1 MGVDVYDAKLGSIVS
16 GTRSGR
22 EFMHRL
28 GRLLRPKVDT
38 PDATNTST
46 TANVKARLIEIVS
59 SDTHETGT
67 SEKRKKA
74 FTRVYQKG

>member
-1 MGVDVYDAKLGSIVS
+1 MDVPDAKLGIIVS
-16 GTRSGR
+16 GTGSGR
-22 EFMHRL
+22 EFIQRL

-38 PDATNTST
+38 PNTTTVT

-59 SDTHETGT
+59 SDTRETGT

-74 FTRVYQKG
+74 LTRIYQKG